1 MHIDEPMPE
10 MCLEILQ
17 NGRPEIQEPLT
28 CIGQLP
34 STRNCAN
41 CSSYILPV
49 DPLNRAIK
57 NGLPVSSF

>member
-10 MCLEILQ
+10 MCLEILK
-17 NGRPEIQEPLT
+17 NGKPEMQEHLI

-34 STRNCAN
+34 STRNWAN

-49 DPLNRAIK
+49 DPLSRAVK
-57 NGLPVSSF
+57 NGLPVSLF